1 MTVGLVI
8 VSHSAQLAVGV
19 AELAGQMAQGA
30 TSIVTAGGGANDIL
44 GTSVDKIHA
53 AIQAADGPDGV
64 LVLLDLGSA
73 ILATEMALELL
84 SSEQNNR
91 IALSFAPLV
100 EGAIAA
106 AIESSL
112 GRSLA
117 EVKQAA
123 EKTASAA
130 QLQLLK
136 PFSTTQEEASVAV
149 PISPPPVQTDVLES
163 QLTLT
168 NPTGL
173 HARPAS
179 LFVQTAGRFQ
189 ARVEVSG
196 RGRQTEATS
205 IIGVLSLGIRKGD
218 TITLRASGKEAE
230 AALKALDELVK
241 RQLLRDGN
249 RCGNR

>member
-117 EVKQAA
+117 EVK
-123 EKTASAA
+123 
-130 QLQLLK
+130 
-136 PFSTTQEEASVAV
+136 
-149 PISPPPVQTDVLES
+149 
-163 QLTLT
+163 
-168 NPTGL
+168 
-173 HARPAS
+173 
-179 LFVQTAGRFQ
+179 
-189 ARVEVSG
+189 
-196 RGRQTEATS
+196 
-205 IIGVLSLGIRKGD
+205 
-218 TITLRASGKEAE
+218 
-230 AALKALDELVK
+230 
-241 RQLLRDGN
+241 
-249 RCGNR
+249 